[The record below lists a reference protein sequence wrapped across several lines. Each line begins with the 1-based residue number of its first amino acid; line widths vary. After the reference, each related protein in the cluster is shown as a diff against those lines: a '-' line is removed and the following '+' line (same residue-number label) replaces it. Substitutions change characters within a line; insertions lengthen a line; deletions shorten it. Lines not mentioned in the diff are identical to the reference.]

1 MATSRAMRD
10 RLVTF
15 RGIILVASTLGTGT
29 VLAQTAPISADRPW
43 HSAEEREIASDATRL
58 SESRLGIEPDRTY
71 SLAELIDLAESHNPE
86 TRVAWERA
94 RAQVAGLG
102 VARSE
107 LFPTLAAAALSQT
120 SRFEILLGPLFARE
134 TTQAFEGSLN
144 LHYLIFDF
152 GGRSGRIDAA
162 AADALASDFAF
173 NDTHRRI
180 VFQVEQTYYRLLNAS
195 GQEVAARASLTNAET
210 VQQSAE
216 ERLKQGL
223 ATLPD
228 VLEARSATAL
238 ARYEL
243 QAVLGA
249 EDIARGDLALAI
261 GDLPNVV
268 IHSQPL
274 DRLSIP
280 DSLEDTIDRAITRA
294 FAERP
299 DLLEQ
304 LAEVRSTRAKV
315 KEAHAAFY
323 PNLEF
328 SVSPVVRSLYGQQQ
342 AYPWAN
348 TTDLNGELAVSLNW
362 TVFDGGAR
370 KYRLAQAESNV
381 RRAEAEVSSE
391 RDQIANEIWTAYS
404 NVKTAFAQRQS
415 AVAFLEAA
423 TQSYAAALESY
434 TYGVRN
440 LLDVTAAQRTLAQAR
455 STDVLAR
462 TQVLT
467 SLADLAF
474 RTGDTVQ
481 PATRRSGR

>member
-1 MATSRAMRD
+1 MAAFFAT
-10 RLVTF
+10 
-15 RGIILVASTLGTGT
+15 RGRQSVFPRMILWASTFAAAPLA
-29 VLAQTAPISADRPW
+29 AQTAPLSPDRPW
-43 HSAEEREIASDATRL
+43 HSAEEREIAGEAARL
-58 SESRLGIEPDRTY
+58 RESRLGIEPDRTY
-71 SLAELIDLAESHNPE
+71 SLAELVDLAEAHNPE
-86 TRVAWERA
+86 TRVAWEQA
-94 RAQVAGLG
+94 RAQAAASG

-107 LFPTLAAAALSQT
+107 LYPTLVAAALSQT
-120 SRFEILLGPLFARE
+120 SRFEILLGPVFGRE
-134 TTQAFEGSLN
+134 TTQSFDGSLD
-144 LHYLIFDF
+144 LRYLVFDF
-152 GGRSGRIDAA
+152 GGRSGRIGAA
-162 AADALASDFAF
+162 AAEALASRFAF

-180 VFQVEQTYYRLLNAS
+180 IFLVEQTYYRLLNAS
-195 GQEVAARASLTNAET
+195 GQEAAARASLTNAET

-249 EDIARGDLALAI
+249 EDIARGDLAAAI
-261 GDLPNVV
+261 GDLPGVA
-268 IHSQPL
+268 IHPQPL
-274 DRLSIP
+274 DRLTIP
-280 DSLEDTIDRAITRA
+280 DSVEDTVDQAIGRA

-304 LAEVRSTRAKV
+304 LAEVRSARARV
-315 KEAHAAFY
+315 KEADAAFY
-323 PNLEF
+323 PNLDI
-328 SVSPVVRSLYGQQQ
+328 SVSPTARSVYGQQQ
-342 AYPWAN
+342 AYPWAY
-348 TTDLNGELAVSLNW
+348 TADLNGGVAATLNW

-370 KYRLAQAESNV
+370 KNRLAQAEANV
-381 RRAEAEVSSE
+381 RRAEAEVSSR

-415 AVAFLEAA
+415 AVAFLDAA
-423 TQSYAAALESY
+423 TQSYTAALRSY
-434 TYGVRN
+434 AYGVRN

-474 RTGDTVQ
+474 RTGDTIQ
-481 PATRRSGR
+481 PGARRPGQ